1 MLRVPHLPMKEFKR
15 LLKITPMI
23 CVDVVIV
30 NGKGEFL
37 LEKRTYPPHTGS
49 WHLPGGFVG
58 YKERLADAAKRKAR
72 QETGLKVKVLK
83 YVGYYDDP
91 RLDPRGSLIIHS
103 FLARPTGGSETSKVS
118 RRGNPKRVSSGKLK
132 KDGLEWFKKAPKGM
146 GFKFQIKELKDAGL
160 VK

>member
-58 YKERLADAAKRKAR
+58 YKERLADAAKRKAL

-91 RLDPRGSLIIHS
+91 RIDPRGSLIIHF
-103 FLARPTGGSETSKVS
+103 FLARPTG
-118 RRGNPKRVSSGKLK
+118 GKLK

-160 VK
+160 I